1 MVRVL
6 EVEPIAVYPD
16 ATGKVLAEI
25 AGLSTDE
32 KPVNATYATGST
44 FLEIDTSD
52 VYFWDE
58 VSMTWKKAGG
68 SNG

>member
-1 MVRVL
+1 MVRIL
-6 EVEPIAVYPD
+6 EAEPIAVFPE
-16 ATGKVLAEI
+16 ATGKTLIEA
-25 AGLSTDE
+25 AGLSTDT
-32 KPVNATYATGST
+32 KPTSSDYATGST